1 MSIKYCT
8 DFVPTCR
15 RKALKCISGEGVR
28 ECKGFAFSVCDVT
41 ARYRVVVKNNVVRTM
56 LLTVRVLTLRITRS
70 VL

>member
-28 ECKGFAFSVCDVT
+28 ECKGFAVSECDVT
-41 ARYRVVVKNNVVRTM
+41 ARYRVVAKNIDRPDAPVCQSLDTEDD
-56 LLTVRVLTLRITRS
+56 
-70 VL
+70 